1 MPNQVWY
8 HKGCADG
15 FGSAFAFHI
24 LMDPHKQAKY
34 VPVQY
39 NEPMPEAD
47 RHDDIYI
54 LDFSFPP
61 HDLYNLGLRV
71 NRVIMID
78 HHETSK
84 SYDYDVSEI
93 GSESRIQGHTEFPD
107 IKIYHDQKHSG
118 AVLTWARL
126 TDDTGK
132 SADIIQY
139 PLLLKYVEDRDLWK
153 HKLPNSRE
161 INAALASEKYDLD
174 TWYKFA
180 ETLEIPYGK
189 ETLINKGAIIL
200 ERNNKFI
207 WRQVYTALIGTLK
220 TESHG
225 DFENVV
231 ICNASVMQSE
241 TGDQL
246 LKKFY
251 NAQFAALYWDNKL
264 ERIWT
269 LRSRFPAKGAPDVS
283 KIAELF
289 GGGGHSP
296 AAGFK
301 EAYPNQLI
309 RILH

>member
-8 HKGCADG
+8 HAGCMDG
-15 FGSAFAFHI
+15 FGSAFAFYVI
-24 LMDPHKQAKY
+24 MDPDKKAKY

-39 NEPMPEAD
+39 GDKIPEASTD
-47 RHDDIYI
+47 DDIYI

-71 NRVIMID
+71 KSVTMID

-84 SYDYDVSEI
+84 DYLYDVSEI
-93 GSESRIQGHTEFPD
+93 GSESRISGHTDFPN
-107 IKIYHDQKHSG
+107 ITIHHDKLHSG
-118 AVLTWARL
+118 AMLTWLML

-132 SADIIQY
+132 SADILVY
-139 PLLLKYVEDRDLWK
+139 PNILRYVEDRDLWK
-153 HKLPNSRE
+153 FKLPNSRE
-161 INAALASEKYDLD
+161 ISAALASEKQDLD
-174 TWYKFA
+174 IWYKFA
-180 ETLEIPYGK
+180 ELLEIPHGK
-189 ETLINKGAIIL
+189 ETIIAKGAIIL
-200 ERNNKFI
+200 ARDNKHI
-207 WRQVYTALIGTLK
+207 WRQVFTALMGTLQ
-220 TESHG
+220 TSSHG

-246 LKKFY
+246 LKKFPK
-251 NAQFAALYWDNKL
+251 AQFVALYWDNKL
-264 ERIWT
+264 ERIWS

-289 GGGGHSP
+289 GGGGHQ
-296 AAGFK
+296 AASGFK
-301 EAYPNQLI
+301 EAYPNKLI